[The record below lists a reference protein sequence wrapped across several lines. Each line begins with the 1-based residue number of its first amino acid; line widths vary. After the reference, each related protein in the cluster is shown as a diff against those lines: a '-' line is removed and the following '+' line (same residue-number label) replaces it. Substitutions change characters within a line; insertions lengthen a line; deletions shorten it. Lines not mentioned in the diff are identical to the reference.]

1 MCVSSGVQKNGI
13 EQWGKQQEFFLEKQE
28 VEPVALLAVTGIRKA
43 EFIHYKFGYPDHVVA
58 RRVMLMVWVIG
69 SWERWILR
77 NLCLISVSLSLFFL
91 LCRS

>member
-13 EQWGKQQEFFLEKQE
+13 EQWGKQEFFLEKQE

-43 EFIHYKFGYPDHVVA
+43 EFIHCKQFGYTDHVVA
-58 RRVMLMVWVIG
+58 WRVMLMVWVIG
-69 SWERWILR
+69 SWERWIFKK
-77 NLCLISVSLSLFFL
+77 SVFDLSLSLLFL